1 MSRIIGIDLGTTNS
15 CVAVM
20 EGGEPVI
27 IPNAEGGRTTP
38 SVVAF
43 SKTGERMVG
52 SLAKRQAVTNHD
64 RTISSIKRQMG
75 TNYRVN
81 IDGHKYTPQEISA
94 MILQKLKRD
103 AESYLG
109 EPVTEAVITVPAYF
123 TDAQRQ
129 ATKDAGKIAGLNVQ
143 RIINEPTA
151 AALAYGIDKEQ
162 SQKIMVYDL
171 GGGTFDVS
179 ILDISSGVIEVLAT
193 AGNNH
198 LGGDDFD
205 QCIMDYLVSEFKREN
220 KIDLSRDPVAMQRV
234 REAAEKA
241 KIGVVDRI
249 FTRVGASDDLASGQ
263 STFMVE
269 MTEVANIL
277 RNATAKSLLIL
288 DEIGRGTSTFDGLS
302 IAWAVIE
309 HISNTKLLGAKTLF
323 ATHYHELTELEGKI
337 PGVNNY
343 CIAVKERGDDIVFL
357 RKIVKGG
364 ADKSYGIQVAKL
376 AGVPDSVLD
385 RAKELVDEL
394 VHTDITSTFKDL
406 AENSRKTK
414 PKAVHYDEVDLEQI
428 SLFDTVQDQDII
440 EELKNLDITMLT
452 PMDAMNTLYRLQNK
466 LKNRW

>member
-1 MSRIIGIDLGTTNS
+1 M
-15 CVAVM
+15 
-20 EGGEPVI
+20 
-27 IPNAEGGRTTP
+27 
-38 SVVAF
+38 
-43 SKTGERMVG
+43 
-52 SLAKRQAVTNHD
+52 
-64 RTISSIKRQMG
+64 
-75 TNYRVN
+75 
-81 IDGHKYTPQEISA
+81 
-94 MILQKLKRD
+94 
-103 AESYLG
+103 
-109 EPVTEAVITVPAYF
+109 
-123 TDAQRQ
+123 
-129 ATKDAGKIAGLNVQ
+129 
-143 RIINEPTA
+143 
-151 AALAYGIDKEQ
+151 
-162 SQKIMVYDL
+162 
-171 GGGTFDVS
+171 
-179 ILDISSGVIEVLAT
+179 
-193 AGNNH
+193 
-198 LGGDDFD
+198 
-205 QCIMDYLVSEFKREN
+205 
-220 KIDLSRDPVAMQRV
+220 
-234 REAAEKA
+234 
-241 KIGVVDRI
+241 
-249 FTRVGASDDLASGQ
+249 
-263 STFMVE
+263 
-269 MTEVANIL
+269 
-277 RNATAKSLLIL
+277 IL

>member
-1 MSRIIGIDLGTTNS
+1 
-15 CVAVM
+15 
-20 EGGEPVI
+20 
-27 IPNAEGGRTTP
+27 
-38 SVVAF
+38 
-43 SKTGERMVG
+43 
-52 SLAKRQAVTNHD
+52 
-64 RTISSIKRQMG
+64 
-75 TNYRVN
+75 
-81 IDGHKYTPQEISA
+81 
-94 MILQKLKRD
+94 
-103 AESYLG
+103 
-109 EPVTEAVITVPAYF
+109 
-123 TDAQRQ
+123 
-129 ATKDAGKIAGLNVQ
+129 
-143 RIINEPTA
+143 
-151 AALAYGIDKEQ
+151 
-162 SQKIMVYDL
+162 
-171 GGGTFDVS
+171 
-179 ILDISSGVIEVLAT
+179 
-193 AGNNH
+193 
-198 LGGDDFD
+198 
-205 QCIMDYLVSEFKREN
+205 
-220 KIDLSRDPVAMQRV
+220 
-234 REAAEKA
+234 
-241 KIGVVDRI
+241 
-249 FTRVGASDDLASGQ
+249 
-263 STFMVE
+263 MVE

-406 AENSRKTK
+406 AGNSRKTK